1 MQFPTTNTTWIAA
14 SITDA
19 PEAVRVQV
27 MERYFQPLCAYARA
41 SSLRMLG
48 EPEELVNEFL
58 AARLADSA
66 YLTEWLRSGIPL
78 RRWLANGLL
87 THARNRALA
96 ESRRRAHGGSVD
108 PAMFASVADS
118 HATDALLALERV
130 WTIRTITQAYESVRA
145 SFEAEGRGAWWDLFR
160 LHSMQGM
167 PYANACR
174 ITGVAASNAT
184 NVHRAVVA
192 RLRETLA
199 RILERDGIPSDEFE
213 REIGLMQDFLGQW
226 LAE

>member
-14 SITDA
+14 NIANAPDA
-19 PEAVRVQV
+19 ARAHV

-41 SSLRMLG
+41 SSLRLLG
-48 EPEELVNEFL
+48 EPEELVSEFL
-58 AARLADSA
+58 AARLADGA
-66 YLTEWLRSGIPL
+66 YLADWTRSGLPL

-96 ESRRRAHGGSVD
+96 ESRRRAHGSAVD
-108 PAMFASVADS
+108 PAMFSSIADT

-130 WTIRTITQAYESVRA
+130 WAIRTITEAYECVRA
-145 SFEAEGRGAWWDLFR
+145 SFESEGRGAWWDLFR
-160 LHSMQGM
+160 LHAMQGM

-199 RILERDGIPSDEFE
+199 RILQRDGIHSDEFE
-213 REIGLMQDFLGQW
+213 REIGLMKDFLGQ
-226 LAE
+226 